1 MSEDLPTPAK
11 TSLPE
16 WVSSTLTTAWIDTRM
31 EADRTMVALSAG
43 GVGLLVTLL
52 TAVTV
57 PRSWIL
63 WLYGLAFLGFLLAI
77 GSGLAVFKRNANHL
91 EEALADLEA
100 AHSSRTRKKL
110 RALDWLLMLSFA
122 GGDRKSVV

>member
-1 MSEDLPTPAK
+1 MSEDLPPTK
-11 TSLPE
+11 TSQPE
-16 WVSSTLTTAWIDTRM
+16 WVNSTLTTAWIDTRM

-43 GVGLLVTLL
+43 GIGLLLTLL

-77 GSGLAVFKRNANHL
+77 GSGLAVFQ
-91 EEALADLEA
+91 LAAETSTYRSLP
-100 AHSSRTRKKL
+100 
-110 RALDWLLMLSFA
+110 SF
-122 GGDRKSVV
+122 GPPSTK